1 MGRKIMN
8 NIQKT
13 KLTKFV
19 NENKDLI
26 RSKNY
31 TKIYDALQ
39 IIDNNEYNLDNQI
52 IYCFTEMMFKIGEN
66 PFEGMEEIYYQAG
79 KGLSIK
85 KLVIPNSVSAIG
97 DEAFKDCK
105 NLETVKMFDSV
116 TEICDKAF
124 YDCENLKNI
133 TISENLE
140 EFGIKV
146 FDGCSNLE
154 NIYYNGTIEKWKH
167 IKNSNAY
174 SLGTHSGYYRSISNY
189 ILHCI
194 DGDYYWK
201 IKQEYRGW
209 ELVK

>member
-31 TKIYDALQ
+31 TKIYEALQ

-85 KLVIPNSVSAIG
+85 KLVIPDSVSAIG
-97 DEAFKDCK
+97 DEAFRDCK
-105 NLETVKMFDSV
+105 NLETVKMSDSV
-116 TEICDKAF
+116 IEICD
-124 YDCENLKNI
+124 
-133 TISENLE
+133 
-140 EFGIKV
+140 
-146 FDGCSNLE
+146 
-154 NIYYNGTIEKWKH
+154 
-167 IKNSNAY
+167 
-174 SLGTHSGYYRSISNY
+174 
-189 ILHCI
+189 
-194 DGDYYWK
+194 
-201 IKQEYRGW
+201 
-209 ELVK
+209 